1 MKKSMIA
8 LALIAAT
15 SYANAAAPESG
26 FYFGAGAG
34 QTDFNNVSTDSH
46 LKDGD
51 DTAWNAVAGY
61 QLNKYFAVE
70 AGWQD
75 LGTLDATDMRGA
87 AAQGQNIDV
96 SGATLGIVGTLPLSE
111 KWFLTGEAGA
121 YQYHLEHQM
130 GVGKYVS
137 ATDTSPY
144 VGAGIGYR
152 ITDNM
157 DVTAKYRR
165 FTDIDET
172 AWETAH
178 MDAETVGVQLTY
190 RFGAKPT
197 PVTAVTLPAV
207 IDKQTKPM
215 PRPVVETR
223 TESTSV
229 AVLFGFDSAAL
240 TGEGQAKLDQIV
252 DLSKQNDKDAI
263 VLIGQA
269 DNQGDAS
276 YNQMLSEK
284 RVATVTDYLASHG
297 VDVQSMDQRAEG
309 ETQAHGD
316 SISERQL
323 ERRVIVTLTAEK
335 QIQVAP

>member
-34 QTDFNNVSTDSH
+34 QTDFNNVSSDSH

-197 PVTAVTLPAV
+197 PVAVVA
-207 IDKQTKPM
+207 
-215 PRPVVETR
+215 PVVEPAPQPEPVEPKYETKV
-223 TESTSV
+223 ESASV

-269 DNQGDAS
+269 DNQGDAT

>member
-197 PVTAVTLPAV
+197 PVAVVA
-207 IDKQTKPM
+207 
-215 PRPVVETR
+215 PVVMPQVEPKPVEPKYETKV
-223 TESTSV
+223 ESASV

-316 SISERQL
+316 SINERQL

>member
-34 QTDFNNVSTDSH
+34 QTNFNDVTTESH
-46 LKDGD
+46 LKDGE

-75 LGTLDATDMRGA
+75 LGTLNDTDMRGA
-87 AAQGQNIDV
+87 AAHGQNIEV
-96 SGATLGIVGTLPLSE
+96 SGATLGLVGTLPLSE

-121 YQYHLEHQM
+121 YQYHLEHHM
-130 GVGKYVS
+130 AADHYVS
-137 ATDTSPY
+137 ATDTTPY
-144 VGAGIGYR
+144 VGAGVGYR

-172 AWETAH
+172 AWNTAQ

-190 RFGAKPT
+190 RFGAKAT
-197 PVTAVTLPAV
+197 PVAAVA
-207 IDKQTKPM
+207 
-215 PRPVVETR
+215 PVVEPVPEPVAPKYETKV
-223 TESTSV
+223 ESASV
-229 AVLFGFDSAAL
+229 AVLFGFDSATL
-240 TGEGQAKLDQIV
+240 SGEGQAKLDQIV
-252 DLSKQNDKDAI
+252 TLSKQSDKDTL

-269 DNQGDAS
+269 DSQGDSS
-276 YNQMLSEK
+276 YNQRLSEK
-284 RVATVTDYLASHG
+284 RIAAVSDYLTSRG
-297 VDVQSMDQRAEG
+297 VEVVSID
-309 ETQAHGD
+309 TQADGESKAQGQ

-323 ERRVIVTLTAEK
+323 DRRVIVTLTSEK
-335 QIQVAP
+335 QVQVAP